1 MAAPAIPLPQGR
13 GTLRVVS
20 PQQLQ
25 TAEKLAKSIQEA
37 KPEVLDNLASHV
49 RKKFDTAKRARTTA
63 GVDDKLITAMR
74 AYNGEYSPTK
84 KAEISQFG
92 GSDVYARITATKCR
106 AATALL
112 RDIYLSAERPWSIE
126 PTPDPKLPGSVQQD
140 IATLVGSEA
149 LNMIMAGEQPDR
161 TAIKQ
166 RKDALTLAAQM
177 EERKKAALQATAAER
192 KMDDLLVEGRFWA
205 AFSEF
210 LSDLP
215 VYQLAII
222 KGPIVRNT
230 ETLEWTESGEP
241 RMISKPRF
249 FWERVSPFDL
259 WFTPGAQGLE
269 RTETFER
276 QRFAAA
282 DLYDLIGLPG
292 YREEAIRAV
301 IQQYQDNG
309 LREWGLMFEEERRK
323 LENRGPTDSTDDSM
337 IDCIEYQGFVTGKYL
352 KDYGVTGVKDEE
364 KPYFVTCWLID
375 KHVIK
380 VMLNPNLRKRANYF
394 ITSFDKQPGT
404 IYGAGVSDLMHDV
417 QDVMNATLR
426 ALVNNMSIASGP
438 QVFYNEDLLNPN
450 QNDSLY
456 PWKRWRYSSDPAN
469 PQANPV
475 GFFQPASNANELLSV
490 YGSFNVLAD
499 EVSAI
504 PRYMT
509 GDNRVGGAGRTASG
523 LAMLMSNANKAL
535 QNVAENIDRDVFHPL
550 LQSLYDL
557 VMLTDSTGLMRG
569 DELIKVNGVRNVLK
583 QEQDRVRQLEFLQLT
598 ANQIDAPIIGP
609 KRAEILQQVANRIGL
624 ELDIPDPGDQN
635 QPSPVPPGIQ
645 GGGAVQAAMGAGPN
659 PAGTVTPTPA
669 VSDNAQPRLQTMSTN
684 NVSARNNIG

>member
-1 MAAPAIPLPQGR
+1 MAAIPLPQGR

-37 KPEVLDNLASHV
+37 KPEVLDDLASHV
-49 RKKFDTAKRARTTA
+49 RKKFDTAKRHRTSSNI
-63 GVDDKLITAMR
+63 DLKLIAAMR

-84 KAEISQFG
+84 KSEIEQFG
-92 GSDVYARITATKCR
+92 GSDVYARVTATKCR

-126 PTPDPKLPGSVQQD
+126 PTPDPKLPGSVEQD
-140 IATLVGSEA
+140 IATVVGSEA

-166 RKDALTLAAQM
+166 RKDSLTLAAKM
-177 EERKKAALQATAAER
+177 EERKKAAIQAVAAER
-192 KMDDLLVEGRFWA
+192 KMDDILVEGQFWR

-210 LSDLP
+210 LTDLP

-230 ETLEWTESGEP
+230 DTLEWTESGEP

-269 RTETFER
+269 GTETFER
-276 QRFAAA
+276 QRFTST
-282 DLYDLIGLPG
+282 DLYNLIGLPG
-292 YREEAIRAV
+292 YRESAIREV
-301 IQQYQDNG
+301 IQRYHDNG

-323 LENRGPTDSTDDSM
+323 LENRGPTESTDDSM
-337 IDCIEYQGFVTGKYL
+337 IDCIEFQGFIIGKYL
-352 KDYGVTGVKDEE
+352 KEYGVAGVKDEE

-404 IYGAGVSDLMHDV
+404 IYGAGISDLMHDV

-438 QVFYNEDLLNPN
+438 QVFYNEELLNPN

-456 PWKRWRYSSDPAN
+456 PWKRWRYSTDPAN

-475 GFFQPASNANELLSV
+475 GFFQPASNANELLQV
-490 YGSFNVLAD
+490 FGSFNVLAD

-523 LAMLMSNANKAL
+523 LAMLMSNANKSL
-535 QNVAENIDRDVFHPL
+535 QNVAENVDRDVFYPL

-557 VMLTDSTGLMRG
+557 VMLTDSSGLLRG
-569 DELIKVNGVRNVLK
+569 DEQIKVNGVRNVLK

-609 KRAEILQQVANRIGL
+609 RRAEILQQVANRIGL
-624 ELDIPDPGDQN
+624 ELDIPDPNDQN
-635 QPSPVPPGIQ
+635 QPSVVPPGIQ
-645 GGGAVQAAMGAGPN
+645 GGAAVQQAMGAGAGPN
-659 PAGTVTPTPA
+659 PAGTPTPSPA
-669 VSDNAQPRLQTMSTN
+669 VSDNAAPRLQTASMNT
-684 NVSARNNIG
+684 VSARNNIG